1 MWINVPEGLATV
13 TESIREHPE
22 QASDVSIKNV
32 LGEYMYL
39 INDARRIEAERKERE
54 DKYSKP
60 VVPMDVP
67 EPVWNA
73 VANLYPDQTEH
84 GWTPAPNHHVEYRDC
99 RTAYIATLRFW
110 AVRLNEQ
117 IAGYIDRDLAPA
129 LPVDP
134 GD

>member
-67 EPVWNA
+67 EPVWAA
-73 VANLYPDQTEH
+73 VANLYHDAQ
-84 GWTPAPNHHVEYRDC
+84 WTPAPNHHPEYRDV
-99 RTAYIATLRFW
+99 RATYIATLQFW
-110 AVRLNEQ
+110 AARLNEQ
-117 IAGYIDRDLAPA
+117 IAGYWSRK
-129 LPVDP
+129 LPK
-134 GD
+134 